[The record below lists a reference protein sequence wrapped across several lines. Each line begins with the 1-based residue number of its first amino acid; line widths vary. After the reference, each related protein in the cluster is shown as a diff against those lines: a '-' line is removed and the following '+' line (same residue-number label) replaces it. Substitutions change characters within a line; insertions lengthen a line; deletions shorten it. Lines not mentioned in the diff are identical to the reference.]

1 MIEDA
6 LRKIEAELRQLAQE
20 AEHSPVDS
28 YRLSVLAR
36 QVAAQREMLE
46 QGLVG

>member
-1 MIEDA
+1 MIKDA
-6 LRKIEAELRQLAQE
+6 LTKIEADLRQLAEE
-20 AEHSPVDS
+20 AKDAPVDS

-36 QVAAQREMLE
+36 QVAAQIEMIE